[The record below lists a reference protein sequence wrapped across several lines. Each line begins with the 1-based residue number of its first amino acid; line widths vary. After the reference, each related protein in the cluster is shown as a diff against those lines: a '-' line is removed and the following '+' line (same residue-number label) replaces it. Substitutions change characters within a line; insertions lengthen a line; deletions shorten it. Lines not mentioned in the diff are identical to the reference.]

1 MLKVGKRPREH
12 VFGEP
17 SAPKQCKMFIPQPPP
32 ARGKRSRA
40 ECDDYESFKRRGPN
54 PEGGQGARYYD
65 RSSAGTF
72 GVTPGCSE
80 VTFGNKRMYTEKE
93 VQAMLRDQEAKI
105 QAKYDRLLEERL
117 HELNQQ
123 WLQYHEETIHKQ
135 METSEFNDYFG

>member
-17 SAPKQCKMFIPQPPP
+17 SAPKQCKMFVPESQS
-32 ARGKRSRA
+32 RGKRTRA
-40 ECDDYESFKRRGPN
+40 ECEEFGSFKRRGPEEQHG
-54 PEGGQGARYYD
+54 PGARYYD
-65 RSSAGTF
+65 RSSVGAF
-72 GVTPGCSE
+72 GIAPDRSE
-80 VTFGNKRMYTEKE
+80 VTFGNKRVYTEKE
-93 VQAMLRDQEAKI
+93 VRAMLRDQEAKI